1 MVCLFMREM
10 QSNTGL
16 GIPMPLTE
24 NIINTEVD
32 NSVDWSSSSVFV
44 LGGIRKGNDGKLR
57 FKVRLVKHVDG
68 DLGASL
74 RKYIDMYSGFR
85 FKFFRSTQNAYNREC
100 QIYHAFNPRDNREHP
115 EPPRNTKFFC
125 PITSCSKGK

>member
-24 NIINTEVD
+24 HIINTKVD

-57 FKVRLVKHVDG
+57 LKFAWLNTLMG
-68 DLGASL
+68 ILGRA
-74 RKYIDMYSGFR
+74 
-85 FKFFRSTQNAYNREC
+85 
-100 QIYHAFNPRDNREHP
+100 
-115 EPPRNTKFFC
+115 
-125 PITSCSKGK
+125 